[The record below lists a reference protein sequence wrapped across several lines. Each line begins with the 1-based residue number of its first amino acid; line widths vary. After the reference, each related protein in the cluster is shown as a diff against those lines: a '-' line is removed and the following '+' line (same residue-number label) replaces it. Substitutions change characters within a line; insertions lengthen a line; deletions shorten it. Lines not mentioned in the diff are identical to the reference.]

1 MQELDPQ
8 NNPYANPYAAPQSS
22 IYSPPPLPQQE
33 ELADRGIR
41 LIAAILD
48 SVLYV
53 FSMAPGM
60 IFLFMVTG
68 KQNDNMAVAGA
79 VVMAAGLIGYIVYS
93 CYLLHENGQTV
104 GKKIMKIKVTRTDGS
119 RVGLSRYIFMRI
131 FPVALLGAVPF
142 IGFVFSLI
150 DPLMIFRS
158 DQRCLH
164 DLVADTIV
172 IKA

>member
-33 ELADRGIR
+33 ELADRGMR
-41 LIAAILD
+41 LIAVILD
-48 SVLYV
+48 TV
-53 FSMAPGM
+53 FYLCSLIPGM
-60 IFLFMVTG
+60 ILLFMVNG
-68 KQNDNMAVAGA
+68 KQNETMGIAGA
-79 VVMAAGLIGYIVYS
+79 IVIAAGLLGYVVYS

-131 FPVALLGAVPF
+131 LPVGLLGAVPL
-142 IGFVFSLI
+142 IGPVFSLV

>member
-1 MQELDPQ
+1 Q

-33 ELADRGIR
+33 ELVDRGMR

-53 FSMAPGM
+53 FSMVPG
-60 IFLFMVTG
+60 
-68 KQNDNMAVAGA
+68 
-79 VVMAAGLIGYIVYS
+79 
-93 CYLLHENGQTV
+93 
-104 GKKIMKIKVTRTDGS
+104 
-119 RVGLSRYIFMRI
+119 
-131 FPVALLGAVPF
+131 
-142 IGFVFSLI
+142 
-150 DPLMIFRS
+150 MIFRS

-164 DLVADTIV
+164 DLVADTIM